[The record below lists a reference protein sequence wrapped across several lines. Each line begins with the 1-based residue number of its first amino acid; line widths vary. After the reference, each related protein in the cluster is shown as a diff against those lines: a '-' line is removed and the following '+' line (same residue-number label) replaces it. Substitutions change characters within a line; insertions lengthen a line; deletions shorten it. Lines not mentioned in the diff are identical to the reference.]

1 MYSNNPCNPW
11 NVFYKSN
18 LFFIEN
24 KTHNFKDNIYFSE
37 EKHLF
42 TLEGYNIYL
51 YYFKVMIEG
60 ISSMYKHNAYNPHL
74 L

>member
-1 MYSNNPCNPW
+1 MFFTKVIY
-11 NVFYKSN
+11 
-18 LFFIEN
+18 FFIEN
-24 KTHNFKDNIYFSE
+24 KTHYFKDNIYFSE